1 MLGISMHT
9 FVKQNMESM
18 RRQISVLTQCELSYL
33 GDRDGV
39 YTLLTFF
46 TIMLLWKGVTI
57 IHIIF
62 I

>member
-1 MLGISMHT
+1 MLCISMYT

-33 GDRDGV
+33 GDRDRV

-57 IHIIF
+57 MHISF